1 MAAELTASCDD
12 YTQVG
17 VSQRAYFSRSRGCAP
32 GYTRRRILIESYELE
47 TSVAQPNYR
56 QQKKQRETA
65 KKKKNDEKR
74 ERRAR
79 TPDSTEPEAPSTDK
93 IG

>member
-1 MAAELTASCDD
+1 
-12 YTQVG
+12 
-17 VSQRAYFSRSRGCAP
+17 
-32 GYTRRRILIESYELE
+32 
-47 TSVAQPNYR
+47 VAQPNYR

-74 ERRAR
+74 ERKLR
-79 TPDSTEPEAPSTDK
+79 TPDSTDPVPPAADK

>member
-1 MAAELTASCDD
+1 M
-12 YTQVG
+12 
-17 VSQRAYFSRSRGCAP
+17 
-32 GYTRRRILIESYELE
+32 
-47 TSVAQPNYR
+47 AQPNYR

-74 ERRAR
+74 ERRTR
-79 TPDSTEPEAPSTDK
+79 TPDSTDPGAPATDK